1 MSAFADRVYA
11 PLHRLLMAP
20 GRQQNRFDRVVMR
33 AFTRF
38 DTFFFRHVG
47 WSAAARLMG
56 VDVLLL
62 RTRGRRTGRFRE
74 VMVACLE
81 VDGHLE
87 IGGGNWGWD
96 NDPGWFH
103 NLRAD
108 REVEIV
114 RARRTQRMRAT
125 VLDGDDAARASKA
138 VHRAYPHSLAYV
150 HRRSRPVSYVRLDPA

>member
-1 MSAFADRVYA
+1 MSAFAERLY
-11 PLHRLLMAP
+11 PRLHRLFMPP
-20 GRQQNRFDRVVMR
+20 GRQQNRFDRFVIR
-33 AFTRF
+33 RWTAFDAWCYRRF
-38 DTFFFRHVG
+38 G

-138 VHRAYPHSLAYV
+138 VHGAYPHSLAYV
-150 HRRSRPVSYVRLDPA
+150 DRRSRPVSYVRLDPA